1 MLRVRLGFRKPKR
14 NFASLGFIIM
24 AVDKSAEQRPAQYYT
39 AALIWSSS
47 LCHSWACPGE
57 VNSTLRTHT
66 SMPRG
71 SSHRHQQC
79 HRWGFSSTG
88 HPQPQA
94 SEESWVGLGGS
105 VLHGVTWRVPLHG
118 CPQTAFVLK
127 LRSQAQPVSSF
138 IQVGAWFRRA
148 IFCPGMPGFPCS

>member
-24 AVDKSAEQRPAQYYT
+24 ALDKSAEQRPAQYYT

-94 SEESWVGLGGS
+94 SGESWVGLGGS
-105 VLHGVTWRVPLHG
+105 VLHGVTWSVPIAWLPSNCL
-118 CPQTAFVLK
+118 CPETQK
-127 LRSQAQPVSSF
+127 SSS
-138 IQVGAWFRRA
+138 AWVFLYSSGSVVPKGHLL
-148 IFCPGMPGFPCS
+148 PGDARLSL